1 MFWSQGR
8 GKPVALTK
16 EWLESAGPDHVAM
29 AAERQ
34 LNFILDAKVAPE
46 VDGS

>member
-1 MFWSQGR
+1 M
-8 GKPVALTK
+8 ALTK

-29 AAERQ
+29 AVERQ